1 MLAECGAEF
10 CAKAALK
17 MGVVTAV
24 ACGQTSWEGN
34 REGKEGS
41 SGFVIVFVLDIV
53 FDIVFVIVC
62 VMACVIKYCAHSEY
76 IVVR

>member
-1 MLAECGAEF
+1 MLAEF
-10 CAKAALK
+10 CAEAALK

-34 REGKEGS
+34 REGTEGS
-41 SGFVIVFVLDIV
+41 SGFVIVFVIVLDIV
-53 FDIVFVIVC
+53 FHIVFVIVC